1 MGNFK
6 EVVASV
12 LMFFGISAFSK
23 VDGKSTLTDE
33 QKKQLTEK
41 FGEKFVNAFLA
52 ELAKAEESGET
63 FDELVTAEMRL
74 RLEAQQAEMD
84 RLRAQAQEL
93 QQTNATLQATIKKLE
108 GEPANDGGKAVTVSE
123 FEAELKKNG
132 VDLSMKHN
140 RFLADYLQGKVSAA
154 YSGDDTIDTQE
165 LKQEFGKYVDNNRM
179 EIMKSLLGTTEST
192 AYMTTIMTDKTE
204 VRAQHA
210 HITSVLQQFVPKWTP
225 AGKSKFTPL
234 VIKNYKCKINVSIIP
249 SDIMEDILGYLY
261 DEQAATLQSMPVVR
275 YILYQLIFPKLN
287 EERETAL
294 AVGKF
299 KEVQPDGNGNYSASK
314 PEETM
319 EGYLTQLVK
328 LYKAD
333 DTDITWLQKGT
344 AITDENVLEVID
356 AAVQEV
362 KPLYKKKKLTVHAD
376 PDLILKYQKAYRAL
390 YPWLKNEDGDNRVKI
405 DFTNFTFAGLE
416 GMRGTGCF
424 FITPKENFKHLMSKN
439 PQNITLRFQEVDYE
453 VKIFGE
459 WWEGTGFWLK
469 EAIFAY
475 INPSYANP
483 EAAENGNAN
492 EGGENAN
499 EGGENANEGGENANE
514 GGI

>member
-93 QQTNATLQATIKKLE
+93 QKTNATLQATIKKLE
-108 GEPANDGGKAVTVSE
+108 GEPANDGGKAVTVNE

-140 RFLADYLQGKVSAA
+140 HFLADYLQGKVSAA
-154 YSGDDTIDTQE
+154 YSGDDTIDTQQ

-299 KEVQPDGNGNYSASK
+299 VEVQPDGEGNYSASK

-319 EGYLTQLVK
+319 DGYLTQLVK
-328 LYKAD
+328 LYND
-333 DTDITWLQKGT
+333 DDEAITWLQKGT
-344 AITDENVLEVID
+344 AITDENVLTVID

-362 KPLYKKKKLTVHAD
+362 KPLYKRQKLTVHTD
-376 PDLILKYQKAYRAL
+376 PDLILKYQKAYREK

-405 DFTNFTFAGLE
+405 DFTNFTFAPLE

-424 FITPKENFKHLMSKN
+424 FITPKENFKHLMSKD
-439 PQNITLRFQEVDYE
+439 PKAITLRFQEVDYE

-475 INPSYANP
+475 IAPDYASGG
-483 EAAENGNAN
+483 NGDNAN
-492 EGGENAN
+492 NGDNTGDDDNN
-499 EGGENANEGGENANE
+499 GDGV
-514 GGI
+514 

>member
-1 MGNFK
+1 MRNFK

-23 VDGKSTLTDE
+23 VDGKSTLTEE

-84 RLRAQAQEL
+84 RLRTQAQEL
-93 QQTNATLQATIKKLE
+93 QKTNATLQATIKKLE
-108 GEPANDGGKAVTVSE
+108 GEPANDGGKAVTVNE

-132 VDLSMKHN
+132 IDLSLKHN

-299 KEVQPDGNGNYSASK
+299 VEVQPDGEGNYSASK

-319 EGYLTQLVK
+319 DGYLTQLVK
-328 LYKAD
+328 LYND
-333 DTDITWLQKGT
+333 DDEAITWLQKGT
-344 AITDENVLEVID
+344 AITDENVLTVID

-362 KPLYKKKKLTVHAD
+362 KPLYKRQKLTVHTD
-376 PDLILKYQKAYRAL
+376 PDLILKYQKAYREK

-405 DFTNFTFAGLE
+405 DFTNFTFAPLE

-424 FITPKENFKHLMSKN
+424 FITPKENFKHLMSKD
-439 PQNITLRFQEVDYE
+439 PKAITLRFQEVDYE

-475 INPSYANP
+475 IAPDYASGG
-483 EAAENGNAN
+483 NGDNAGDDTGDDTGDDDN
-492 EGGENAN
+492 NGEGV
-499 EGGENANEGGENANE
+499 
-514 GGI
+514 

>member
-1 MGNFK
+1 MGNLK

-23 VDGKSTLTDE
+23 DAEGKSTLTDE
-33 QKKQLTEK
+33 QKKKLTEK
-41 FGEKFVNAFLA
+41 FGEKFVNAFVA

-74 RLEAQQAEMD
+74 RLEAQQAEMN
-84 RLRAQAQEL
+84 RLMAQVKESQD
-93 QQTNATLQATIKKLE
+93 TINTLNATIKKLE
-108 GEPANDGGKAVTVSE
+108 AEPASAEGTKVSVSE

-132 VDLSMKHN
+132 VDLSLKHN
-140 RFLADYLQGKVSAA
+140 RFLADYLQGKVNAA
-154 YSGDDTIDTQE
+154 YSGNDTIDTQE
-165 LKQEFGKYVDNNRM
+165 LKQEFGKYVDNNRL

-192 AYMTTIMTDKTE
+192 AYMSTILTDKTE

-234 VIKNYKCKINVSIIP
+234 TIRNYKCKINVPIVP

-275 YILYQLIFPKLN
+275 YILFQLVFPKLD
-287 EERETAL
+287 EEREMAL
-294 AVGKF
+294 AVGEF
-299 KEVQPDGNGNYSASK
+299 KEVQPDGEGNYSASK

-499 EGGENANEGGENANE
+499 EGGEGNE

>member
-6 EVVASV
+6 ELIASV
-12 LMFFGISAFSK
+12 LMFLGISAFSK
-23 VDGKSTLTDE
+23 VDGKSTLTDDE
-33 QKKQLTEK
+33 KKQLADK
-41 FGEKFVNAFLA
+41 FGEKFVTAFIA
-52 ELAKAEESGET
+52 ELAKAEERGES

-74 RLEAQQAEMD
+74 RLEAQQAEMN
-84 RLRAQAQEL
+84 RLHARVAELETERAEME
-93 QQTNATLQATIKKLE
+93 QTISRLE
-108 GEPANDGGKAVTVSE
+108 AEPAAAGGQPVAVSD
-123 FEAELKKNG
+123 FEAKLKANG
-132 VDLSMKHN
+132 VDLTLKHN

-154 YSGDDTIDTQE
+154 YSGDSTIDTQE
-165 LKQEFGKYVDNNRM
+165 LKQEFGKYVDNNRL

-192 AYMTTIMTDKTE
+192 AHMTTIMTDKTE
-204 VRAQHA
+204 VRAQHD

-225 AGKSKFTPL
+225 AGKTKFTPL
-234 VIKNYKCKINVSIIP
+234 VIKNYKCKINVPITP
-249 SDIMEDILGYLY
+249 SDIMEDILGWLY

-275 YILYQLIFPKLN
+275 YILYQLIFPKLD

-294 AVGKF
+294 AVGKYV
-299 KEVQPDGNGNYSASK
+299 EVEPDGNGDYKASK

-319 EGYLTQLVK
+319 DGYLTQLVK
-328 LYKAD
+328 LYND
-333 DTDITWLQKGT
+333 GDTDITWLQKNVS
-344 AITDENVLEVID
+344 ITDQNVLAVID

-362 KPLYKKKKLTVHAD
+362 APLYKRKKLTVHAD
-376 PDLILKYQKAYRAL
+376 PDLILKYQKAYRKE

-405 DFTNFTFAGLE
+405 DFTNFTFAPLE

-475 INPSYANP
+475 IAPAYAAGGNNDNNDDDQ
-483 EAAENGNAN
+483 NGD
-492 EGGENAN
+492 GV
-499 EGGENANEGGENANE
+499 
-514 GGI
+514 